1 MSSDHFGSNSDPSI
15 YGSKFSPYKDQTSFD
30 KIYHKKGP
38 SARTR
43 EGEILAHDAL
53 VYGVVGIFTFGL
65 LLGPWAIV
73 KALKAKRCRV
83 NATPGFIA
91 GILAIGANISILS
104 YLGFLFSTVWL
115 S

>member
-1 MSSDHFGSNSDPSI
+1 MSLESYGSNSDPSI

-38 SARTR
+38 SPKTQ
-43 EGEILAHDAL
+43 EGERLAQEAL
-53 VYGVVGIFTFGL
+53 IYGVVGIFTFGL

-73 KALKAKRCRV
+73 KAVKAKRCRV

-91 GILAIGANISILS
+91 GILAIIANLSILS
-104 YLGFLFSTVWL
+104 YLAFLIDIVW
-115 S
+115 

>member
-1 MSSDHFGSNSDPSI
+1 MSSDRFGSNSDPSI

-30 KIYHKKGP
+30 KIYHKKGTSP
-38 SARTR
+38 KTQ
-43 EGEILAHDAL
+43 EGERLAQDAL

-65 LLGPWAIV
+65 LFGPWAIA
-73 KALKAKRCRV
+73 KAIKAKKCRV

-104 YLGFLFSTVWL
+104 YLVFLIVTVW
-115 S
+115 